1 MVSAVCT
8 CEPRHSFGRF
18 FPTYSGRTIDA
29 GTARQGDC
37 LPGTSGARTVIT
49 PAYRRTVGPYAGKR
63 PPYNGSD
70 VLDEPVLAA
79 PRPLCNRVHVDQDG
93 VDSNFAA
100 TGVVSGDRVVVT
112 IAGEVDMS
120 TADAMFRAAT
130 RHNTAAA
137 TLDLRA
143 VTFFDSAAIHA
154 LIRLADRFGAGLEV
168 QPSPQVRRVL
178 EISGL
183 STQPWLHG

>member
-1 MVSAVCT
+1 M
-8 CEPRHSFGRF
+8 
-18 FPTYSGRTIDA
+18 DA

-37 LPGTSGARTVIT
+37 LPGTSGARTVIA
-49 PAYRRTVGPYAGKR
+49 PAYRRAR
-63 PPYNGSD
+63 APPGREPRSHNGTG
-70 VLDEPVLAA
+70 VPDEPVLAA
-79 PRPLCNRVHVDQDG
+79 LRPLCNRVHVDQDG
-93 VDSNFAA
+93 ADSNFAA

-112 IAGEVDMS
+112 VSGEVDMS